1 MFIKDSHSFMKQCYL
16 IASTVKKIQKV
27 TDKGRQDEKG
37 RKTILL
43 NCAYCDSKK
52 SSFIKE

>member
-1 MFIKDSHSFMKQCYL
+1 MKQCYL

-43 NCAYCDSKK
+43 NCAYCDSKNQALLK
-52 SSFIKE
+52 SKMLVDY

>member
-1 MFIKDSHSFMKQCYL
+1 MKQCYL